1 MMGSRR
7 PVGRLLGGR
16 QDGSG
21 SNHASTA
28 LGKCRALKERCAHP
42 LAHSL
47 LREKKYGKMQLK
59 VLRNSANI

>member
-16 QDGSG
+16 HDGSG

-47 LREKKYGKMQLK
+47 LREKKYGKM
-59 VLRNSANI
+59 